1 MKSNNVWV
9 FAFLVGSL
17 CGCNGEP
24 VASTAAAGAAGAI
37 VPSVKT
43 PLTLDPGTDPA
54 GVVILEENRSGS
66 GPAGQPGGSGSPP
79 ATPGAKAKDAKAKFT
94 KTGPVP
100 GKGASGNMKVPGA
113 TLPRTGFDKDPSVT
127 KPADPKLEPIDP
139 PVHVQ

>member
-1 MKSNNVWV
+1 M
-9 FAFLVGSL
+9 FTLLVGSL
-17 CGCNGEP
+17 CGCSGEP
-24 VASTAAAGAAGAI
+24 AAAAAAAGAAGAI

-66 GPAGQPGGSGSPP
+66 GPAGQPGGSGSST

-100 GKGASGNMKVPGA
+100 GKGTSGSLKVPVA
-113 TLPRTGFDKDPSVT
+113 KLPRTGLNMDPSVA
-127 KPADPKLEPIDP
+127 KPADPKLEPIEP